1 METLRL
7 KSDKLLTTEKDAF
20 VKKLSETK
28 NEATEREKKVS
39 CIWRCVFY
47 ILDIVILEIMLNC
60 PPMRIFNVYVTA
72 CNLICLGAYKFR
84 FVKKISHEFSRIW
97 MKWITMNKIKWNEI

>member
-39 CIWRCVFY
+39 CI
-47 ILDIVILEIMLNC
+47 
-60 PPMRIFNVYVTA
+60 
-72 CNLICLGAYKFR
+72 
-84 FVKKISHEFSRIW
+84 
-97 MKWITMNKIKWNEI
+97 